1 MIEGFKFAGGDAE
14 GPWFI
19 PDILV
24 NVRRS
29 GEEAIVG
36 VIREVL
42 SVRSKIHSYCTLRV
56 YLFNFFGFYE
66 IL

>member
-1 MIEGFKFAGGDAE
+1 MAGGDTE
-14 GPWFI
+14 GPWFM

-29 GEEAIVG
+29 GDDSMAVG

-42 SVRSKIHSYCTLRV
+42 PVC
-56 YLFNFFGFYE
+56 FY
-66 IL
+66 ISFAIYIFS

>member
-1 MIEGFKFAGGDAE
+1 MAGGDSE
-14 GPWFI
+14 GPWYM

-29 GEEAIVG
+29 GDELVMG

-42 SVRSKIHSYCTLRV
+42 PVRV
-56 YLFNFFGFYE
+56 Y
-66 IL
+66 